1 MRIAAW
7 CCLPYADQT
16 KFCRV
21 KGMSVIDLEQYME
34 KQWGKNPSEMTW
46 QKEIEV
52 LSALGCKN
60 SFSLQAERN
69 EDGGDEQKEGC
80 AEH

>member
-1 MRIAAW
+1 
-7 CCLPYADQT
+7 
-16 KFCRV
+16 
-21 KGMSVIDLEQYME
+21 MSVIDLEQYME

-46 QKEIEV
+46 QKEIKV

-69 EDGGDEQKEGC
+69 EDGGG
-80 AEH
+80 